1 MSRRAGGRSAA
12 ARGGERKAK
21 SVLAAAALTAS
32 MLLGNAVCS
41 AAAHASGR
49 GAGDVPSA
57 ARAAGE
63 TAVAAARAAADFTLH
78 SFRWQAGA
86 TTQAAV
92 TATNEWGDIRVR
104 TAQRGG
110 VAVSA
115 MIQRIGTPAEEL
127 AVRVDEGEDVVTV
140 AVVPLVAAPRGRVDL
155 TLMVPAGM
163 RLEVATRDGVA
174 EVKYKG
180 DAAVRTVGGA
190 VTLLTPGHASVETSS
205 GDVEAKLTA
214 KGWERPVTIASDS
227 GDVTLWLPTDAAA
240 TLEAEAGGGAE
251 VTRPPAPLGQSVR
264 VASRTGAVRVLA
276 YVEPRPVA
284 TPVHSAAAAGP
295 RSRQ

>member
-1 MSRRAGGRSAA
+1 MSWRVGGRSAA
-12 ARGGERKAK
+12 ARRERKAK

-32 MLLGNAVCS
+32 MLLGNVVS
-41 AAAHASGR
+41 GAAAHASGR
-49 GAGDVPSA
+49 GAGDLPSEA
-57 ARAAGE
+57 QAAGGA
-63 TAVAAARAAADFTLH
+63 AVAAARDGRDFTLH
-78 SFRWQAGA
+78 SFRWQAAVTSQA
-86 TTQAAV
+86 TV

-115 MIQRIGTPAEEL
+115 MIQRIGTTAEEL
-127 AVRVDEGEDVVTV
+127 AVRVDEGEDAVRV

-174 EVKYKG
+174 EVKHKG
-180 DAAVRTVGGA
+180 DVVVRTVGGA

-251 VTRPPAPLGQSVR
+251 VTRPPAPPGQSVR

-276 YVEPRPVA
+276 YVEPRPA
-284 TPVHSAAAAGP
+284 TAPGNPVPAAEL

>member
-1 MSRRAGGRSAA
+1 MSRRAGGRTAA
-12 ARGGERKAK
+12 GRRELKAK
-21 SVLAAAALTAS
+21 SVLAAAGLAAS
-32 MLLGNAVCS
+32 MLLGNAVS
-41 AAAHASGR
+41 GAAAHASGR
-49 GAGDVPSA
+49 GAGELPSA
-57 ARAAGE
+57 ARAAGGA
-63 TAVAAARAAADFTLH
+63 AVAASRGAADFTLH
-78 SFRWQAGA
+78 SFRWQAALTSQA
-86 TTQAAV
+86 TV
-92 TATNEWGDIRVR
+92 TVTNEWGDIRVR

-127 AVRVDEGEDVVTV
+127 AVRVDEGEDAVRVE
-140 AVVPLVAAPRGRVDL
+140 VVPLVAAPRGRVDL
-155 TLMVPAGM
+155 TLMVPAGL

-190 VTLLTPGHASVETSS
+190 VTLLTPGHATVETSS

-240 TLEAEAGGGAE
+240 TLQAEAGGGAE
-251 VTRPPAPLGQSVR
+251 VTRPPAPPGQSVR